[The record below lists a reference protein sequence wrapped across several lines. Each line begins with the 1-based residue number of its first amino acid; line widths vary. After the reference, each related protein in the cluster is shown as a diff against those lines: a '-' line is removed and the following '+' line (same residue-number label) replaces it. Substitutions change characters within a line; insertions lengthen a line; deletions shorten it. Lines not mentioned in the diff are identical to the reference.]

1 MFAAV
6 AGRTKLNAGHLAIS
20 IVPGQCSNLKSAL
33 KAIIRDAT
41 NQESIDNGDE
51 EMVETRQ
58 VRMDSFSPHP
68 EYTDIIR
75 TSVYWTMIYK
85 FSMSI
90 YRSIPLLEWSS
101 TSRTAS
107 L

>member
-6 AGRTKLNAGHLAIS
+6 AGRTKQNTGHLAIS

-41 NQESIDNGDE
+41 NQDSIRDGDE
-51 EMVETRQ
+51 ETVGTRQ
-58 VRMDSFSPHP
+58 VRVDF
-68 EYTDIIR
+68 
-75 TSVYWTMIYK
+75 
-85 FSMSI
+85 F
-90 YRSIPLLEWSS
+90 LLILNILTEQGRPSS
-101 TSRTAS
+101 G